1 MTFAQGA
8 GGIGDIE
15 QGCIQRADVV
25 FQTQQVRLLKA
36 FAAVEQQAAGRAIGV
51 DLQVLQRRDGFGR
64 GRLGKAGQHYE
75 YQQ

>member
-1 MTFAQGA
+1 MSSS
-8 GGIGDIE
+8 
-15 QGCIQRADVV
+15 R
-25 FQTQQVRLLKA
+25 RLLKA